1 MYEVMLKITV
11 LWQPLTL
18 WQGRNSAHKT
28 EKKSSKIITPSYKII
43 TQYLDGFEV
52 DRVALSH

>member
-1 MYEVMLKITV
+1 MLKITV
-11 LWQPLTL
+11 LWQTLTL
-18 WQGRNSAHKT
+18 WQGRNSAHKM
-28 EKKSSKIITPSYKII
+28 EKESSKIITQSSKII